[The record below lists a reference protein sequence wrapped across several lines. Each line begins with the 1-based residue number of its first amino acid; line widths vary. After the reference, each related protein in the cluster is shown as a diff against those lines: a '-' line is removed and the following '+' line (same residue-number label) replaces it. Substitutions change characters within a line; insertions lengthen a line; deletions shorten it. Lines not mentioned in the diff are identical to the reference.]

1 MFSIR
6 LHLFVMCHKFVI
18 NMYRVIALL
27 FVFLHGT
34 LIEKHK
40 NVLIFFSYMWISPH
54 GSDCKRAV
62 RQNKRTGSLEKVQN
76 CTMRLPWRGYH
87 SHLNPFIHP
96 FSVAYLGP
104 SHRSSSLAKA
114 RPPSLF
120 SHLLHLHWSEH
131 QDFCKSAERFNL
143 STCPG
148 ASSK

>member
-54 GSDCKRAV
+54 GLDCKRAV

-76 CTMRLPWRGYH
+76 CTMYTICKPNRVFTFLTNVNYIWLD
-87 SHLNPFIHP
+87 HLY
-96 FSVAYLGP
+96 S
-104 SHRSSSLAKA
+104 
-114 RPPSLF
+114 
-120 SHLLHLHWSEH
+120 
-131 QDFCKSAERFNL
+131 
-143 STCPG
+143 STCTVNSLTQTFLQFLLTVFRKSSPG
-148 ASSK
+148 VLKQIP